1 MKKRL
6 WLVGFLI
13 LFPLVGSWSVVQAQD
28 KSLIWQRYDVNIRV
42 QPNSDLLVEEV
53 QTIQFT
59 SGVFRFGFAAIPL
72 DRVEQIT
79 DVSVSEVIDGSEVTY
94 TPNSSSEY
102 GFTTAIN
109 SNELEITWYF
119 PPTNDSSHT
128 YILRYRV
135 MGGLPVYEEGDQ
147 VFWKAIAADHNFPI
161 QASKISVTLP
171 GTFAQDQLVIAS
183 YGAPATSYFSDT
195 GQVVF
200 EAQNIPADQEVE
212 VRVQFPHSVVQ
223 GTAPSWQAQQ
233 DQIGGSTKN
242 QIVGRWEND
251 GSSGVN
257 SLEFFPDGTMIW
269 EEYGMYADNP
279 EVKGTYEM
287 PQDGLVVMTLPSNNT
302 DTGRLELALT
312 DVQVT
317 DDRLSF
323 YFIDQQIELNRVET
337 GPVASSGAAVSRS
350 LLVVGL
356 VALALVVVGVA
367 FYIGRAHRMG
377 RKARFRDAKAAIERG
392 DKATGLAMLASII
405 REDPTHEPAWIWIAS
420 TIDDPEKKRQCYQRV
435 LALNPNNGAAR
446 SGMALLDSTQTG
458 TRKCPYCAETIKLE
472 AVVCRFCGR
481 DLRSANRAPQTTPA
495 HPIAWTAKPTKTK
508 SPVTILAIALVVCC
522 AVLSAGILCSNIPKQ
537 QSTSPSNAPEV
548 SSPTDTRDMAV
559 SEWQGVYIGMPAD
572 DVLRLHPREEVTA
585 DAEVIG
591 TDSDGLVTRYSY
603 PGAYLILARR
613 LGECPQGADVP
624 ECYCYRVIEIH
635 LR

>member
-1 MKKRL
+1 M
-6 WLVGFLI
+6 
-13 LFPLVGSWSVVQAQD
+13 
-28 KSLIWQRYDVNIRV
+28 
-42 QPNSDLLVEEV
+42 
-53 QTIQFT
+53 
-59 SGVFRFGFAAIPL
+59 
-72 DRVEQIT
+72 IT
-79 DVSVSEVIDGSEVTY
+79 
-94 TPNSSSEY
+94 
-102 GFTTAIN
+102 
-109 SNELEITWYF
+109 
-119 PPTNDSSHT
+119 
-128 YILRYRV
+128 
-135 MGGLPVYEEGDQ
+135 
-147 VFWKAIAADHNFPI
+147 
-161 QASKISVTLP
+161 
-171 GTFAQDQLVIAS
+171 
-183 YGAPATSYFSDT
+183 
-195 GQVVF
+195 
-200 EAQNIPADQEVE
+200 
-212 VRVQFPHSVVQ
+212 
-223 GTAPSWQAQQ
+223 
-233 DQIGGSTKN
+233 
-242 QIVGRWEND
+242 
-251 GSSGVN
+251 
-257 SLEFFPDGTMIW
+257 
-269 EEYGMYADNP
+269 
-279 EVKGTYEM
+279 
-287 PQDGLVVMTLPSNNT
+287 
-302 DTGRLELALT
+302 
-312 DVQVT
+312 
-317 DDRLSF
+317 
-323 YFIDQQIELNRVET
+323 
-337 GPVASSGAAVSRS
+337 
-350 LLVVGL
+350 
-356 VALALVVVGVA
+356 
-367 FYIGRAHRMG
+367 
-377 RKARFRDAKAAIERG
+377 RFRDAKAAIERG